1 MPAALA
7 RPARRWERNMLE
19 IVPDLTQPVGWLP
32 LVFAL
37 VMALSMLAYVILD
50 GYDLGVGVLLWRADD
65 VAQKDT
71 MIASIGPFWDAN
83 ETWLVLGVGVL
94 LVAFPMAHG
103 LILGALYLPVALMLV
118 ALTLRGVAF
127 DFRVKARD
135 RHKPLWD
142 RAFFAGSVLAGWSQ
156 GFMLGSLITGFKG
169 DLTANLFSALI
180 GLCLVAAYCLL
191 GAGWLIMKTEGV
203 LQLKAVAWARGSL
216 WFTAAGVAAI
226 SLATPLVS
234 ARIFDKWFSFPNLV
248 MLFPIPAMTLVLFS
262 VMARS
267 LKRLP
272 TRLAEGN
279 EYGAGVPFACS
290 VGVFLL
296 AFYGLAYSLF
306 PWLVVERLSLWQ
318 AASAPEALMVIS
330 YGAAVVLP
338 VIIAY
343 TVYAYRVFWGKAT
356 ALNYTERVPCPVTEI
371 FRDASF

>member
-1 MPAALA
+1 
-7 RPARRWERNMLE
+7 MLE
-19 IVPDLTQPVGWLP
+19 HIPDLSQASGWLP

-37 VMALSMLAYVILD
+37 VMALAMLAYVILD
-50 GYDLGVGVLLWRADD
+50 GYDLGVGVLLQRADD
-65 VAQKDT
+65 AAQKDT

-103 LILGALYLPVALMLV
+103 VILGALYLPVALMLV

-135 RHKPLWD
+135 EHKPLWD
-142 RAFFAGSVLAGWSQ
+142 RAFFTGSLLAGWSQ
-156 GFMLGSLITGFKG
+156 GFMLGGLITGFKG
-169 DLTANLFSALI
+169 NLASNLFSALI

-191 GAGWLIMKTEGV
+191 GAGWLIIKSEGA
-203 LQLKAVAWARGSL
+203 LQLKAVAWALRSW
-216 WFTAAGVAAI
+216 WFTAAGVGAI

-248 MLFPIPAMTLVLFS
+248 MLFPIPAMTLALFL

-272 TRLAEGN
+272 VRLAQN
-279 EYGAGVPFACS
+279 NQYGAGVPFACT

-296 AFYGLAYSLF
+296 SFYGLAYSLF
-306 PWLVVERLSLWQ
+306 PWLVIDRLTLWQ
-318 AASAPEALMVIS
+318 AASAPEALMVIF
-330 YGAAVVLP
+330 YGVLVVVP
-338 VIIAY
+338 TIIGY
-343 TVYAYRVFWGKAT
+343 TVYAYRVFWGKSF
-356 ALNYTERVPCPVTEI
+356 ALQY
-371 FRDASF
+371 